1 MADTVTT
8 MAGAA
13 AAAVISSTTLA
24 PSGDL
29 DGKGGVV
36 VEEKQQNC
44 TVEFNSSFLQH
55 ASGQAIAGLFAWA
68 AIFVTCHQ
76 VIHIYTVTILD
87 GRNLPLT

>member
-1 MADTVTT
+1 MAETVTT

-13 AAAVISSTTLA
+13 AAAVVSSTTLS
-24 PSGDL
+24 PSGGTSGDL
-29 DGKGGVV
+29 DGRGVV

-76 VIHIYTVTILD
+76 VIVTQYT
-87 GRNLPLT
+87 G